1 MFSSSEQKESRDFFS
16 KIDAEDTLRILEIE
30 LNFFYGLLIHTM
42 VAVATSKVGIIP
54 QCTSIGLVVAALS
67 LFYQEEKRGFQRYD
81 VKVTYTLFFGV
92 LGLNMVTLLLWVFSD
107 WAIASLTMSQKNSLL
122 SKIFDKFFDL
132 KKPRWK
138 ESAGVSMLS
147 HWKTTIRFRRWSETL
162 SQFNFIKYCWKHRS
176 KGVNEVE
183 SRNIISITSILKYFH
198 IKDFID
204 HKKNDIFQMIFVSS
218 RPLTKNLWEFIFK
231 ELEEKSRDTE
241 DPEAAKRRISARG
254 EWVLENVYFIN
265 DFESSILMSYVKDVA
280 YDESLLLWHIA
291 TELCYNTDCDNCD
304 DRELSKCLSDYMIYL
319 LYQQPSLTSEV
330 SGIAKQRFRDAWAE
344 AQRFFNQ
351 RQRESERLEEPYGCI
366 LEVDK
371 TQTCSSEGNSM

>member
-1 MFSSSEQKESRDFFS
+1 M
-16 KIDAEDTLRILEIE
+16 
-30 LNFFYGLLIHTM
+30 
-42 VAVATSKVGIIP
+42 
-54 QCTSIGLVVAALS
+54 
-67 LFYQEEKRGFQRYD
+67 
-81 VKVTYTLFFGV
+81 
-92 LGLNMVTLLLWVFSD
+92 FSD
-107 WAIASLTMSQKNSLL
+107 WAIASLTKSQKIYSLL
-122 SKIFDKFFDL
+122 SKIFNEFLNL

-138 ESAGVSMLS
+138 ESAGVSKLS

-176 KGVNEVE
+176 KGGNEVE

-241 DPEAAKRRISARG
+241 DPEAAKRSISARG

-319 LYQQPSLTSEV
+319 LYQQPSLMSEV
-330 SGIAKQRFRDAWAE
+330 SGIAKQRFRDTWAE
-344 AQRFFNQ
+344 AHSLANDN
-351 RQRESERLEEPYGCI
+351 
-366 LEVDK
+366 V
-371 TQTCSSEGNSM
+371 NWNA